1 MTKKKQ
7 DWVYDKK
14 NLANNGLFNVFF
26 WGFSL
31 MATVV
36 GTKHIGIY
44 GLTFEAGLVA
54 VIGILFLSLQFRT
67 LLRKINV
74 LENEKTTSSN

>member
-1 MTKKKQ
+1 
-7 DWVYDKK
+7 
-14 NLANNGLFNVFF
+14 
-26 WGFSL
+26 

-74 LENEKTTSSN
+74 LENENPPSSN